1 MKKRLGWSDL
11 SPSFI
16 ASQVFNYLFLSPL
29 IFILLFFISSLFV
42 RRVRW
47 LFVSFVALFYFLS
60 TELSVKLLLRPLEN
74 EYRKASVL
82 NFKPDAVIVLGG
94 GANADVPDS
103 KLDSISYKRFVEAL
117 ALAKKHDLPLIFAG
131 GGFAQRDGITEAEAA
146 KESANRLAD
155 SFGFA
160 RPSTV
165 TLNGG
170 FGVVYDDKSENTLQN
185 AKNSMELMR
194 QNGIEKPRI
203 VLVTSAFHMKRAKI
217 VFEKSGFGVIP
228 YAVDFKTKPS
238 GISYFTFLPTFKN
251 IENSLCAIH
260 EYIGLLKFFL
270 VDKGSVK

>member
-1 MKKRLGWSDL
+1 MSH
-11 SPSFI
+11 SFI

-29 IFILLFFISSLFV
+29 VFILLFFISSLFV

-47 LFVSFVALFYFLS
+47 LFVSFAFVFYFLS
-60 TELSVKLLLRPLEN
+60 TGLSVKLLLEPLEN
-74 EYRKASVL
+74 EYRKAFLL

-94 GANADVPDS
+94 GANVDVPDS
-103 KLDSISYKRFVEAL
+103 KLCSTSYKRFVEAL

-131 GGFAQRDGITEAEAA
+131 GGFVQRDGITEAEAA
-146 KESANRLAD
+146 KESADKIAD

-160 RPSTV
+160 RPSTA

-170 FGVVYDDKSENTLQN
+170 FGVLYDDKSENTLQN

-194 QNGIEKPRI
+194 QNGVEKPRI
-203 VLVTSAFHMKRAKI
+203 VLVTSAFHMKRAKTI
-217 VFEKSGFGVIP
+217 FEKNGFGVTP

-238 GISYFTFLPTFKN
+238 KISYFMFLPMFEN
-251 IENSLCAIH
+251 IENSICAIH